1 MDNFVFGYSDGLE
14 AVFAVVIVCRATS
27 SRLPN
32 ASPTQ
37 EVQRNDAD
45 DLAPPRVLTPK
56 AIIKIATASLIKQ
69 DHLTP

>member
-45 DLAPPRVLTPK
+45 DRAPPQG
-56 AIIKIATASLIKQ
+56 ANAESYHQ
-69 DHLTP
+69 DGYSISD

>member
-14 AVFAVVIVCRATS
+14 VVFAVVIVCRATS

-45 DLAPPRVLTPK
+45 DRAPPQG
-56 AIIKIATASLIKQ
+56 ANAEGYHQ
-69 DHLTP
+69 DGYSISD